1 MEELNKK
8 LLRYGKITSDI
19 ETKEEEGYRR
29 IRTIRLNDKIYYHHM
44 FNGAIVEI
52 FEI

>member
-1 MEELNKK
+1 MGELSKK
-8 LLRYGKITSDI
+8 LLRYGKITSDT
-19 ETKEEEGYRR
+19 EVDEDNGYRR

-44 FNGAIVEI
+44 FNGKIVEI